1 MRLNCYR
8 HWDGFKLLV
17 DLFFF
22 FKIIQ
27 LDFTFNTQPIF
38 RIFEHTHTTYTS
50 SAKHFVTRA
59 SIHWISFWIQLLLL
73 QHWFGFYQLILFARA
88 MHTSIYSVVITL
100 IHRYIILSPN
110 NRTQPKHWKILI
122 FMWQK
127 PSNPFENQLIDGI
140 QNRFQLSGIIRLI
153 CDGYDGFYAVFVIFI
168 LRLDAHHLICLTN
181 VRD

>member
-17 DLFFF
+17 VFFLE
-22 FKIIQ
+22 IIQ
-27 LDFTFNTQPIF
+27 LDFTFNTQPFF

-59 SIHWISFWIQLLLL
+59 LIHWISF
-73 QHWFGFYQLILFARA
+73 LI
-88 MHTSIYSVVITL
+88 HTSIYSVVIMI
-100 IHRYIILSPN
+100 IHRCIIFSPN
-110 NRTQPKHWKILI
+110 NRTQLNHWKIWI
-122 FMWQK
+122 FMQQK
-127 PSNPFENQLIDGI
+127 RSNPFENQLIGGI

-153 CDGYDGFYAVFVIFI
+153 SGYDGFYVSFFIFI
-168 LRLDAHHLICLTN
+168 FRLDARNLICLIN